1 MRFARSGSWFLLFC
15 LYSSLLYAQQS
26 ASAPPS
32 SVVPQLVNYAG
43 KATDS
48 KGNTISGVAGV
59 TFSIY
64 KDQFEGAPLWT
75 ETQNVMADSK
85 GNYTVQLGAAT
96 STGLPLDLFATGEA
110 RWLGVR
116 INGGEERARVMLLSV
131 PYALKAGDAA
141 TIGGFPPSAFVLA
154 VPIANTSSTS
164 SGDSSPS
171 SALPPTIGGSGT
183 LDFLPLWTP
192 DGNTLGNSV
201 LFQSGSG
208 SSAKIGINTTTPA
221 STLDVKGGETVR
233 GTLSMPA
240 TATATATS
248 GKDSEPARLTASSYN
263 SGTKAA
269 VNENFQ
275 WQAEPTGNDTANP
288 SGTLNL
294 LFGSGTSTPSETG
307 LNIASNGRI
316 TFAAGQTFP
325 GTGTITGITT
335 ASGSGLTGG
344 VTSGTA
350 TLSLLTSCAA
360 NQVLEWN
367 GSTWACTTV
376 NGGAGT
382 VTSVGL
388 SAPSSDFTVS
398 GSPVTTSG
406 TLGLNWTVA
415 PTNADTAN
423 AIVKRDASGNFNSG
437 EIIASSTTA
446 ALSGYGT
453 VSAYDYS
460 NSTNGT
466 GVYGYSSSGSG
477 VLGYGTT
484 GVDGNG
490 AGSFGTGVFG
500 FGYYGVYGESGT
512 YGVYG
517 YASSPGGSGYGVYG
531 VGTTGVYGYSFG
543 AGNGVTAYN
552 VGGGYGL
559 YSYSSGYT
567 AYLDGPTGHCH
578 VDGAGNL
585 GCTGSKSAIVPV
597 DGGSR
602 QVALYAVEAPENWFE
617 DFGSGHLSNGQAVI
631 DLDPIFAQTVNT
643 DLDYHVFLT
652 PNGDSRGLYVSAKTG
667 ASFEVHEQGGGIS
680 NISFDYRIVARRK
693 GYENIRL
700 ADMTEADSQKHAP
713 LESPAPAKRPPV
725 VMQP

>member
-1 MRFARSGSWFLLFC
+1 MRFARFGSWFLQLC
-15 LYSSLLYAQQS
+15 LCSSLLYAQQS
-26 ASAPPS
+26 SSTQPSAP
-32 SVVPQLVNYAG
+32 VPQLVNYAG
-43 KATDS
+43 RAIDS
-48 KGNTISGVAGV
+48 KGDVISGVAGV

-64 KDQFEGAPLWT
+64 MNQFEGAPLWT
-75 ETQNVMADSK
+75 ETQNVTADSK

-96 STGLPLDLFATGEA
+96 STGLPLELFATGDA

-116 INGGEERARVMLLSV
+116 INGGEEQPRVMLLSV

-141 TIGGFPPSAFVLA
+141 TVGGLPPSAFVLA
-154 VPIANTSSTS
+154 VPPASSSTTSSS
-164 SGDSSPS
+164 DRSPS
-171 SALPPTIGGSGT
+171 SSFAPALGGSGT
-183 LDFLPLWTP
+183 LDFIPLWTP

-275 WQAEPTGNDTANP
+275 WQAEPSGNDTANP

-307 LNIASNGRI
+307 LNIASNGQI
-316 TFAAGQTFP
+316 TFATGQTFP

-344 VTSGTA
+344 VTTGTA

-367 GSTWACTTV
+367 GSTWACTTITG
-376 NGGAGT
+376 NGT

-398 GSPVTTSG
+398 GSPVTTTG
-406 TLGLNWTVA
+406 TLALNWTVA

-423 AIVKRDASGNFNSG
+423 AIVKRDANGGFNSG
-437 EIIASSTTA
+437 GIIATTTA
-446 ALSGYGT
+446 AAGYGAVTGFDYSGYTSG
-453 VSAYDYS
+453 V
-460 NSTNGT
+460 
-466 GVYGYSSSGSG
+466 GVYGSSSSGSG
-477 VLGYGTT
+477 VLGSGST
-484 GVDGNG
+484 GVTGG
-490 AGSFGTGVFG
+490 GSGIFGTGVFG
-500 FGYYGVYGESGT
+500 SGYYGVFGEGGT
-512 YGVYG
+512 YGLYG
-517 YASSPGGSGYGVYG
+517 FVNSGYGIYG
-531 VGTTGVYGYSFG
+531 VGTTGVYGYSTG

-552 VGGGYGL
+552 SLGGYGL

-585 GCTGSKSAIVPV
+585 GCT
-597 DGGSR
+597 DRSR
-602 QVALYAVEAPENWFE
+602 QSFQ
-617 DFGSGHLSNGQAVI
+617 S
-631 DLDPIFAQTVNT
+631 
-643 DLDYHVFLT
+643 
-652 PNGDSRGLYVSAKTG
+652 TG
-667 ASFEVHEQGGGIS
+667 AHAKS
-680 NISFDYRIVARRK
+680 RCMLLKPRRT
-693 GYENIRL
+693 GLRTSALAACLMAGRL
-700 ADMTEADSQKHAP
+700 LTWIPSSHRP
-713 LESPAPAKRPPV
+713 LIPIWIITFS
-725 VMQP
+725 